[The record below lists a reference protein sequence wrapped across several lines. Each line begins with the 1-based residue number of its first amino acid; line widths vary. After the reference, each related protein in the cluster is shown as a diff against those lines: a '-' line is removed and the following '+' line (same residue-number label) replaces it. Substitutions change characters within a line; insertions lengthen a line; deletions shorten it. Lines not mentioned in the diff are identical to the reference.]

1 MTPLLE
7 KFLAGFFVFCIGLL
21 LRHFDKLK
29 ERETQ
34 REIEQF
40 RRRFENDS
48 KRVMFMDFMHA
59 LLGSYGPRIAQLVV
73 SPLLAWILIIGGAIR
88 MGDSIILL
96 YWPNP

>member
-7 KFLAGFFVFCIGLL
+7 KFLAGLFVFCIGLL

-29 ERETQ
+29 EKETQ

-40 RRRFENDS
+40 RRSFENDH
-48 KRVMFMDFMHA
+48 KRVMFMDFVLAMF
-59 LLGSYGPRIAQLVV
+59 GSYGPRIAQLVV
-73 SPLLAWILIIGGAIR
+73 SPLLAWILIIGGAVR

>member
-7 KFLAGFFVFCIGLL
+7 KFLAGLFVFCIGLL

-40 RRRFENDS
+40 RRRFEKDR
-48 KRVMFMDFMHA
+48 KRVMFMDFVLAMF
-59 LLGSYGPRIAQLVV
+59 GSYGPRIAQLVV
-73 SPLLAWILIIGGAIR
+73 SPLLAWILIIGGAVR

-96 YWPNP
+96 YWPDP

>member
-59 LLGSYGPRIAQLVV
+59 LLGSYGPRIAQFVV
-73 SPLLAWILIIGGAIR
+73 SPLLAWILIIGGAVR

>member
-40 RRRFENDS
+40 RRRFENDR
-48 KRVMFMDFMHA
+48 KRVMFMDFVLAMF
-59 LLGSYGPRIAQLVV
+59 GSYGPRIAQLVV
-73 SPLLAWILIIGGAIR
+73 SPLLAWILIIGGAVR

-96 YWPNP
+96 YWPDP